1 MKKIIIVSLL
11 ILLTACSEN
20 GNATVEQL
28 KEDHPHVKKVVEELP
43 ESVQENLAAPKKLP
57 FKPKNVELIYAGDPP
72 GNPNGNILHT
82 EFIYGK
88 GDGTLFQVTMFHN
101 KKSNF
106 HEKGKP
112 KNTKLKDGTKV
123 IIEVETS
130 NAKGIRWEKDD
141 LYYAMMLRGS
151 EFTIDDLLEA
161 AESMEY

>member
-1 MKKIIIVSLL
+1 MKKIIVVTLL

-28 KEDHPHVKKVVEELP
+28 KEDHPHVKKVAEELP
-43 ESVQENLAAPKKLP
+43 ESVQEKLAAPKKLP

-72 GNPNGNILHT
+72 GDPNGDIQHT

-88 GDGTLFQVTMFHN
+88 GEGTLFQVTMFHN

-106 HEKGKP
+106 HDEGKP
-112 KNTKLKDGTKV
+112 KTTKLKDGTKV
-123 IIEVETS
+123 TIEVDTK
-130 NAKGIRWEKDD
+130 NTKGIRWKKDD
-141 LYYAMMLRGS
+141 LYYAMMLMGS
-151 EFTIDDLLEA
+151 EFVIDDLLEA